1 MQQKDQ
7 RRGDAKKKPPV
18 LSRGTSISPDLFIW
32 STASLPSLIKKL
44 TFKIYLQISI
54 VFVKHHHWFI
64 FMLTKVT
71 KPMSLSMLFCL
82 SIFHFG
88 VFNGSALA
96 KYLLFFILELCA
108 FMKLSWK
115 DS

>member
-7 RRGDAKKKPPV
+7 RRGDAKENPPV
-18 LSRGTSISPDLFIW
+18 LSRGINISLDLFIW
-32 STASLPSLIKKL
+32 STARVCL

-54 VFVKHHHWFI
+54 VFMKHHHWFI
-64 FMLTKVT
+64 FMLTKVM

-108 FMKLSWK
+108 FMKLFWK